1 MHVISYKVVPH
12 HYKQEQSA
20 THTEFFFEGGQEERP
35 ITQTLKLFCSHL
47 RTQSCKVKGTLV
59 NDSYDV

>member
-47 RTQSCKVKGTLV
+47 RT
-59 NDSYDV
+59 